1 MIQRK
6 AVVNMKEL
14 LDMLNQSLRMKKEK
28 RMNQLESNKTLY
40 IGNFIIRLTE
50 SGVLKVTSDRGVINI
65 QPKADNAV
73 EIKSSKS

>member
-1 MIQRK
+1 
-6 AVVNMKEL
+6 MKEL